1 MERISTP
8 QPFVFKKMA
17 VAIVVV
23 LIIAAIHIFR
33 VGSYLTGKL
42 FIWYYSFFSDIIIPI
57 GIYILI
63 CVNDYLIPGL
73 GKWQTKA
80 ALVFGVAAASE
91 IAQGFGLPILGATFD
106 PLDFVMFGVGTFCA
120 VGLDKL
126 FSKVFSFWSF
136 GEKKVPTGETLVRQS
151 KMWE

>member
-1 MERISTP
+1 MERKLTP
-8 QPFVFKKMA
+8 QPYIFKKMT
-17 VAIVVV
+17 VAIIVV
-23 LIIAAIHIFR
+23 LIIALIHIFR
-33 VGSYLTGKL
+33 VGTYFSGKL

-57 GIYILI
+57 GIYTLL

-73 GKWQTKA
+73 DKWQTKA

-106 PLDFVMFGVGTFCA
+106 PLDFVMFGVGTLCA

-126 FSKVFSFWSF
+126 FSMVFPFWTF
-136 GEKKVPTGETLVRQS
+136 GEKKVPTG
-151 KMWE
+151 